1 MLLQRQYSLPNCTL
15 RIEGLSGQA
24 GAEQLDIVTLCEWEI
39 IGQNQ
44 RVKGG
49 KEFLVALLN
58 SVPAAAQTWLSGVKL
73 RRSPQ
78 YPIQVE
84 IQASNQVVLHIPRQL
99 LQGSPTENADT
110 PAQNGAGETLEV
122 QLTWL
127 QLADL
132 VEALDQLCSDSQTLP
147 TLIPTFH
154 SLPRQAIAPAVPLR
168 KQLMPLG
175 IGAASLAVMAA
186 IFFHL
191 PVPERRPPREE
202 AVPPTAEAVTPSPA
216 PTTPATPNP

>member
-15 RIEGLSGQA
+15 RVEGLSGPA
-24 GAEQLDIVTLCEWEI
+24 GAQQLDIVTLCEWEI
-39 IGQNQ
+39 VGQNQ
-44 RVKGG
+44 RLKGG

-78 YPIQVE
+78 HPIQVE
-84 IQASNQVVLHIPRQL
+84 IQGFNQVSLHIPRKL
-99 LQGSPTENADT
+99 LQTSAEENAE
-110 PAQNGAGETLEV
+110 PPPEPLEV
-122 QLTWL
+122 RLTWL

-147 TLIPTFH
+147 TLRPTFH
-154 SLPRQAIAPAVPLR
+154 SLPRRAIAPAVPLR

-191 PVPERRPPREE
+191 PVPERRPSREE
-202 AVPPTAEAVTPSPA
+202 ALPPTPEAVTPSPA
-216 PTTPATPNP
+216 PTTPAVPNP

>member
-44 RVKGG
+44 RLKGG
-49 KEFLVALLN
+49 KDFLVALLN

-73 RRSPQ
+73 RRSPH
-78 YPIQVE
+78 YPIRVE
-84 IQASNQVVLHIPRQL
+84 LEATNQVSLHIPRKL
-99 LQGSPTENADT
+99 LQTSSEENSKSPTNDE
-110 PAQNGAGETLEV
+110 AGETLEV
-122 QLTWL
+122 RLTWL

-132 VEALDQLCSDSQTLP
+132 VEALDQFCSDSQTLP
-147 TLIPTFH
+147 TLTPIFH
-154 SLPRQAIAPAVPLR
+154 FLPRQAIAPAVPLR

-175 IGAASLAVMAA
+175 IGAASLAAMAA

-191 PVPERRPPREE
+191 PVPERRPLQEE
-202 AVPPTAEAVTPSPA
+202 ALPPTPEAVTPAPA
-216 PTTPATPNP
+216 PTTPNPPNP

>member
-15 RIEGLSGQA
+15 RIEGLSSQV

-44 RVKGG
+44 RIKGG

-84 IQASNQVVLHIPRQL
+84 IEATNQVCLRIPRKLLQASPE
-99 LQGSPTENADT
+99 ENSA
-110 PAQNGAGETLEV
+110 ANNAAGETLEV
-122 QLTWL
+122 RLTWL

-154 SLPRQAIAPAVPLR
+154 SLPRRAIAPAVPLR

-186 IFFHL
+186 VFFHL

-202 AVPPTAEAVTPSPA
+202 ALPPTPEAVTPSA
-216 PTTPATPNP
+216 VPTTPQTPNP

>member
-24 GAEQLDIVTLCEWEI
+24 GSEQLDIVTLCEWEI
-39 IGQNQ
+39 TGKDQ
-44 RVKGG
+44 RIKGG

-73 RRSPQ
+73 QRSPQ
-78 YPIQVE
+78 YPIQIE
-84 IQASNQVVLHIPRQL
+84 IEAANQVSLHIPRKL
-99 LQGSPTENADT
+99 LQASPEENSET
-110 PAQNGAGETLEV
+110 PTNDAAEETLEV

-132 VEALDQLCSDSQTLP
+132 IEALDQLCSDSQMLP

-154 SLPRQAIAPAVPLR
+154 SLPRRAIAPAVPLR

-175 IGAASLAVMAA
+175 IGAASLAIMAA

-191 PVPERRPPREE
+191 PLPERRPPREE
-202 AVPPTAEAVTPSPA
+202 ALPPTPEAVTPSPV
-216 PTTPATPNP
+216 PPNP

>member
-15 RIEGLSGQA
+15 RIEGLSSQV

-44 RVKGG
+44 RIKGG

-84 IQASNQVVLHIPRQL
+84 IEAFNQVSLHIPRKL
-99 LQGSPTENADT
+99 LQASPEQNSESPTSDE
-110 PAQNGAGETLEV
+110 AGETV
-122 QLTWL
+122 AVHLTWL

-132 VEALDQLCSDSQTLP
+132 VEALDQLCSDGQTLP

-154 SLPRQAIAPAVPLR
+154 SLPRRAIAPAVPLR

-202 AVPPTAEAVTPSPA
+202 TLPPTPEAVTPSPA
-216 PTTPATPNP
+216 PTTPKTPNP

>member
-24 GAEQLDIVTLCEWEI
+24 GPEQLDIVTLCEWEI

-84 IQASNQVVLHIPRQL
+84 IQAFNQVSLHIPRKL
-99 LQGSPTENADT
+99 LQASPEENAES
-110 PAQNGAGETLEV
+110 PAETLEV

-154 SLPRQAIAPAVPLR
+154 SLPRRAIAPAVPLR

-175 IGAASLAVMAA
+175 IGAASLAVMVA

-202 AVPPTAEAVTPSPA
+202 ALPPTPEAVTPSPA
-216 PTTPATPNP
+216 PTTPQPPNP

>member
-84 IQASNQVVLHIPRQL
+84 IQAFNQVSLHIPRQL
-99 LQGSPTENADT
+99 LQASPEENAES
-110 PAQNGAGETLEV
+110 AAETLEV

-154 SLPRQAIAPAVPLR
+154 SLPRRAIAPAVPLR

-202 AVPPTAEAVTPSPA
+202 ALPPTPEAVTPSPA